1 MILQT
6 LFQLMDVFATS
17 NRSTVN
23 KSEFL
28 DQTFPAADT
37 QTHKHPH
44 NLARS
49 WESRE
54 VGKGRKASLS
64 VFSMG
69 TFVLLT
75 GSCQNPGLN
84 LKKERGGGGVAPVQK
99 RRQKKVA
106 NLVGQEGKRSV
117 VNRQE

>member
-1 MILQT
+1 
-6 LFQLMDVFATS
+6 MDVFATS

-84 LKKERGGGGVAPVQK
+84 LKKERRGGGCSCA
-99 RRQKKVA
+99 KKEA
-106 NLVGQEGKRSV
+106 KESCKSGGTGRETICC
-117 VNRQE
+117 